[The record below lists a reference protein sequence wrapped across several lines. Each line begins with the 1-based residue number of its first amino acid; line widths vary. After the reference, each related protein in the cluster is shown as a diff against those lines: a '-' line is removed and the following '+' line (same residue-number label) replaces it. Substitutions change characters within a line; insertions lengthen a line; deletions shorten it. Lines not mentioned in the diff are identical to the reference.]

1 MGAVVAAV
9 ACAFLF
15 LYLIGGAVLLVGGGI
30 TYLLYRRDA
39 EAHVV
44 RLHCNRKGVA
54 AGRLSW

>member
-15 LYLIGGAVLLVGGGI
+15 SYLIGGAVLLVGGGI
-30 TYLLYRRDA
+30 AYLLYRRDA
-39 EAHVV
+39 EARVV